1 MNTRPSPLSFAS
13 MLVRAQRRHQAMHA
27 TVAFAKPDG
36 TASSNVPTLD
46 VAARPMMSVSTS
58 APQAAASR

>member
-27 TVAFAKPDG
+27 TAAFAKPDG

-46 VAARPMMSVSTS
+46 VAARRMMSASPSVQ
-58 APQAAASR
+58 QATASR